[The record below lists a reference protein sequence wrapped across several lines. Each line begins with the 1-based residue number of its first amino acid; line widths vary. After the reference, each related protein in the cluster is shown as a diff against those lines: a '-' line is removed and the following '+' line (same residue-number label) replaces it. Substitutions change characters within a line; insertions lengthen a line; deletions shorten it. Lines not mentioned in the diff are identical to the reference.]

1 MLITCDTWHVYAQDS
16 SCTFGNKKLHVTGN
30 ESCLEWRLSHRDC
43 QQYAEELVLM
53 ILMTIKIMMMT
64 FSTMVV
70 MLVMLLYCADHDDH
84 NEETW
89 LKTLTTCLSV
99 GQRDMGGAKDGR
111 RVRKASDKWTG
122 PFSKWPHTNLTV
134 RQICFLTCCK
144 STRFAK
150 APIAQILCQ
159 CFFQSQFQFLF
170 SPLLQRGQHNGWK
183 AKQYFDK
190 TNDGDVERIGA
201 VVGVVTLWSVSLTEE
216 KTRPLERLPTPYL
229 ATIVYHPGLEELEL
243 IKGMNLGKNRQGFGV
258 C

>member
-1 MLITCDTWHVYAQDS
+1 M
-16 SCTFGNKKLHVTGN
+16 
-30 ESCLEWRLSHRDC
+30 
-43 QQYAEELVLM
+43 
-53 ILMTIKIMMMT
+53 
-64 FSTMVV
+64 
-70 MLVMLLYCADHDDH
+70 
-84 NEETW
+84 
-89 LKTLTTCLSV
+89 SV

-170 SPLLQRGQHNGWK
+170 SPLLQRGEHNGWK

-190 TNDGDVERIGA
+190 TNDGDVEMIGA
-201 VVGVVTLWSVSLTEE
+201 VVGVGTLWSVSLTEE

-229 ATIVYHPGLEELEL
+229 ATILYHPGLEELEL
-243 IKGMNLGKNRQGFGV
+243 IIGMNLGKNRQGFGV
-258 C
+258 CWKVVEKGDCGSIFL